1 VGGVWGLEF
10 KVVGVERA
18 QTLLALEAFEFQ
30 RGLLQELGHG
40 AAVDLDSATFG
51 HLRVILSI

>member
-1 VGGVWGLEF
+1 MEF

-40 AAVDLDSATFG
+40 AAVDLDSAAFG